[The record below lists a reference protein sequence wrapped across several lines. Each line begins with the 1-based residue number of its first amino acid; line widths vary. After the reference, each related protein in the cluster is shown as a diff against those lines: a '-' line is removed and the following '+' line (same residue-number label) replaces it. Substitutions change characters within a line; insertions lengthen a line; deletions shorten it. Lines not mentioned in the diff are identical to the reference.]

1 MSLYRDYPLARPLCE
16 HVFVSIKGSAYTHFR
31 AALERGDLLS
41 VQAAAAELPRVN
53 LVDALAICLLLA
65 QNRDDRLDRAS
76 TRWLGRF
83 ALERP
88 SAGIADLRA
97 ALEAFE
103 DLPHR
108 PDLARRA
115 LAALCTRH
123 GLPQATAVLH
133 ADG

>member
-1 MSLYRDYPLARPLCE
+1 M
-16 HVFVSIKGSAYTHFR
+16 FVSIKGSAYTHFR
-31 AALERGDLLS
+31 AALDRGDLLS

-65 QNRDDRLDRAS
+65 QSRDERLDRAS

-103 DLPHR
+103 NLPVR
-108 PDLARRA
+108 PDLARPA
-115 LAALCTRH
+115 LAAVCKRH
-123 GLPQATAVLH
+123 GLPQAAAILGH
-133 ADG
+133 D